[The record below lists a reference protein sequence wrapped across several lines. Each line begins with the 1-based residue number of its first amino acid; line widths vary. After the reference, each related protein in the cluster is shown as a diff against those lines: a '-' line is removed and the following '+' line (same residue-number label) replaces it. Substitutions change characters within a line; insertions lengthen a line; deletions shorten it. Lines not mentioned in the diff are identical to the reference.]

1 MIYDQDQ
8 KDIDASQLLEFL
20 SNNNLQ
26 AELVDTEDIVKEF
39 DGTLDKKLNQ
49 DEFL

>member
-1 MIYDQDQ
+1 MT
-8 KDIDASQLLEFL
+8 
-20 SNNNLQ
+20 
-26 AELVDTEDIVKEF
+26 DTEDIVKEF